1 MEYDLTQFLVPDFY
15 EQFSCKCGECRS
27 SCCEGWDV
35 AISQKEYFDILS
47 ISTTEEIQRR
57 ISRAFYIPRDASPE
71 RYAVLNHDW
80 LGNCPLR
87 AEDGLCLLHA
97 AEGEDALPGVCRL
110 YPRAIR
116 TDLCEASLSNS
127 CERVIEILAERKDP
141 LRFIS
146 ADIGSVGTGYEPPYR
161 MSLRMQCIG
170 IIQDRNSSLAE
181 SFESVGQLISGR
193 RAEKRSFEECLKV
206 MFNFCEHYY
215 ENESSLA
222 EYCDNALRTLRG
234 ITENEYDKRRAMLK
248 TMFPDIEMIQENVM
262 VNHFFVEKFPYSE
275 TRENETEEYE
285 SLCALL
291 CFIGVLVTGNMDR
304 ISGIRDLVDLLA
316 AAFRVMEHSAFHY
329 NAHVLLDRAGF
340 GEPEAAGSLLQYSI

>member
-57 ISRAFYIPRDASPE
+57 ISRAFYIPRDASLE

-206 MFNFCEHYY
+206 MFSFCEHYY

>member
-206 MFNFCEHYY
+206 MFSFCEHYY
-215 ENESSLA
+215 ENGSSLA

-234 ITENEYDKRRAMLK
+234 ITENVYDSRRAMLK